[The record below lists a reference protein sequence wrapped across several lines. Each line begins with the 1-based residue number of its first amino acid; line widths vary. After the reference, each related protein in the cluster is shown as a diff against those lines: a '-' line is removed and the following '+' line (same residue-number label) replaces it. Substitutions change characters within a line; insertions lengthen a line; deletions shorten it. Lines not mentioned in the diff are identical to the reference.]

1 MWQTKNGQVSFRV
14 TEESDADEINEIAKT
29 LQSEFGVFQNG
40 LNFTKALINKY
51 KQLENDLK
59 TAENDL
65 ISAETELKSRFE
77 DTENKLR
84 SRIEAAENEV
94 KQLREQLAAAND
106 LPAPAPEVK
115 EVPALVGENQLLIT
129 LTENPTRQRA
139 ILREI
144 ASRRASRYK
153 TDPDTPEALAEKMI
167 FNDGTIFNLGGEFY
181 TGF

>member
-1 MWQTKNGQVSFRV
+1 MWQIKQGQVSFRV
-14 TEESDADEINEIAKT
+14 TEESDVNTINEIAKT
-29 LQSEFGVFQNG
+29 LQNEFGVFENG
-40 LNFTKALINKY
+40 RGFTKSLILKCQ
-51 KQLENDLK
+51 QLENDLK
-59 TAENDL
+59 TAEDDL
-65 ISAETELKSRFE
+65 ISTETELKSVFE

-106 LPAPAPEVK
+106 LPAPEPEVK

-129 LTENPTRQRA
+129 ITGDHSRKRA

-144 ASRRASRYK
+144 SKRRASKYK
-153 TDPDTPEALAEKMI
+153 TDPETPEELAEKMI
-167 FNDGTIFNLGGEFY
+167 FNDGTVFNLGGEFY